1 MDITPV
7 STVTIERA
15 CLRLEELARQTNP
28 DAPGDAV
35 APCGQCE
42 PCHRAAKLHLASYA
56 LKEEDPRGALL
67 DLLGTL
73 GLSSG
78 V

>member
-1 MDITPV
+1 MDINPV

-15 CLRLEELARQTNP
+15 CLRLEELARQVNP
-28 DAPGDAV
+28 DASVDAV
-35 APCGQCE
+35 APCGQCD
-42 PCHRAAKLHLASYA
+42 PCRRVAMRHLASYA
-56 LKEEDPRGALL
+56 LKKEDPKGVLL
-67 DLLGTL
+67 DLLSKL